1 MATRE
6 KGWQFCSDC
15 FELARDTDPKLLRQ
29 HVLLTLILRIFDP
42 GGPR

>member
-15 FELARDTDPKLLRQ
+15 FELARDTDPKLFFLFVFVFNQ
-29 HVLLTLILRIFDP
+29 FYINAFI
-42 GGPR
+42 